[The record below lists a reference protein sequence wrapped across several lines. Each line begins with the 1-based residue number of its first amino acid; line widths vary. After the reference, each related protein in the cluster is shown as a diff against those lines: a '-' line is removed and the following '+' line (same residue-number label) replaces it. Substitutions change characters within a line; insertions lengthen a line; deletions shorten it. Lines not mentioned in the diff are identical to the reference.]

1 MRHMAEVVETEAF
14 AKWLK
19 ALRDPIGRR
28 GIIRR
33 LARIVSTDNFGDHA
47 GIGDGVSEL
56 RIDAGPGYRIYY
68 TIRGERVVLLLCG
81 GDKDS
86 QERDIR
92 RAKEMA
98 AQLG

>member
-1 MRHMAEVVETEAF
+1 MAEVVETETF
-14 AKWLK
+14 SKWLK

-28 GIIRR
+28 AIVRR
-33 LARIVSTDNFGDHA
+33 LARIVSTDHFGDHA
-47 GIGDGVSEL
+47 GIGEGVSEL

-68 TIRGERVVLLLCG
+68 TIREGRVMLLLCG

-86 QERDIR
+86 QERDIK

-98 AQLG
+98 AQLN